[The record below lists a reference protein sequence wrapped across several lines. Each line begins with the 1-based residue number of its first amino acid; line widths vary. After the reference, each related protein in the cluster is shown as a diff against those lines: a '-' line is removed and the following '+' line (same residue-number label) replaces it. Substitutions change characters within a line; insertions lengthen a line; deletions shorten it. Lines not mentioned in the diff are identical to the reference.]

1 MFGLFESDEVK
12 GEKEK
17 TVKELQATIK
27 RLQTDAIRAAERVD
41 DREHSTR
48 RAHEREILELELS
61 QDDAIT
67 ELTRYQSKRYGE
79 LGSKIL
85 VLERAARDKEKNNQ
99 LAIDMAVQECKS
111 RLAVP
116 VETAAVALAKSQGE
130 TKVALETATAKDQVI
145 AAYVEQNEEYQE
157 LIETLILKI
166 PDVKLDK
173 FNVNVDVPAQ
183 KQEITVVK

>member
-48 RAHEREILELELS
+48 RAHEREILELELNH
-61 QDDAIT
+61 DDSII
-67 ELTRYQSKRYGE
+67 ELTRDQDKRCSE

-85 VLERAARDKEKNNQ
+85 VLERAASDKEKNNQ
-99 LAIDMAVQECKS
+99 LAIDRAVQECKS

-130 TKVALETATAKDQVI
+130 TKVALESASAGNDIIETLEAQIESQGT
-145 AAYVEQNEEYQE
+145 

-173 FNVNVDVPAQ
+173 FNINVDVPAA
-183 KQEITVVK
+183 KVETTILK